1 MGCFS
6 HIVPVSTKP
15 SVRLWFFIAIS
26 TVLIGADGCFEYVVR
41 GGGAGG
47 TQTGNGL
54 AIIPATS
61 CVVPAGTQQFT
72 ATSLKRRVAGVE
84 WYVDGIRGGNAG
96 TGSISADGLYG
107 APAMSGMHVVKAVST
122 ATPVLTASASISVTG
137 KANLMVDPA
146 NATVPPNGK
155 QTFKAQSCGAPA
167 DQVDWLVDDIPGGN
181 GAVGFVSTGGEY
193 TAPAVAGTHT
203 LKAMDRNSSRSS
215 TALVT
220 VGQGIV
226 VDFGQ
231 RAPNANVIP
240 AGVLGINRVDWL
252 QDLSA
257 EQLVAKAGFKLSRSY
272 ANIPSVFESRKPD
285 WTKIDEQISEMQSA
299 GFHVLLQLSFTPKWL
314 QPRPNPCKADPTTA
328 APRDV
333 NAWAAIAG
341 EMVAHIDEKFPGV
354 VTDYEIWNEPD
365 TGGMCGTKDRLKT
378 YLALYAAAAPIIK
391 QQAAADGATVRV
403 GGPAISSP
411 KPNWISALA
420 TSPETAPYVDFISYH
435 DYIGGTNELDAK
447 WDENTGLP
455 SLYEKTQDSKT
466 GAAAVYI
473 KASNALKTH
482 GTKPVYI
489 DEFNTNWAFSADC
502 CRDDPTYAPVWN
514 ALYVSDVLNTVYWA
528 GTRVPGQLTY
538 YSANTHPYFC
548 IVGNLDAAMDCDLS
562 PDQDPAPYPQ
572 YFAYQLMA
580 SGDYLGMNQGGY
592 MAASVSPMTHGAG
605 LAATAFFN
613 TGQDSILIVN
623 PTANSY
629 SEGVTVMN
637 SGFSGATATLFQVVN
652 GNSITSAPLPARSSS
667 ETINMNV
674 MIPPYSVI
682 GIVLK

>member
-1 MGCFS
+1 M
-6 HIVPVSTKP
+6 V
-15 SVRLWFFIAIS
+15 
-26 TVLIGADGCFEYVVR
+26 
-41 GGGAGG
+41 
-47 TQTGNGL
+47 N
-54 AIIPATS
+54 PAT
-61 CVVPAGTQQFT
+61 
-72 ATSLKRRVAGVE
+72 
-84 WYVDGIRGGNAG
+84 
-96 TGSISADGLYG
+96 
-107 APAMSGMHVVKAVST
+107 
-122 ATPVLTASASISVTG
+122 
-137 KANLMVDPA
+137 
-146 NATVPPNGK
+146 ATVPPNGK
-155 QTFKAQSCGAPA
+155 QTFKAQSCGAAA

-181 GAVGFVSTGGEY
+181 GSVGSVSVDGEY

-203 LKAMDRNSSRSS
+203 LKAKDRNSSRSS

-220 VGQGIV
+220 VGEGII
-226 VDFGQ
+226 VDFGG

-240 AGVLGINRVDWL
+240 HGVLGVNRVDWL
-252 QDLSA
+252 YDPSA

-285 WTKIDEQISEMQSA
+285 WTKIDRQISKMQSA
-299 GFHVLLQLSFTPKWL
+299 GFHVLLQLSFTPPWL
-314 QPRPNPCKADPTTA
+314 QPQPNPCKSDPTTA
-328 APRDV
+328 APTDMK
-333 NAWAAIAG
+333 AWAAIAG
-341 EMVAHIDEKFPGV
+341 QMVAHMDEKFPGV

-365 TGGMCGTKDRLKT
+365 TGGMCGTKDKLNT

-391 QQAAADGATVRV
+391 QQAAADGANVRV
-403 GGPAISSP
+403 GGPATSSAN
-411 KPNWISALA
+411 PNWISVLT

-435 DYIGGTNELDAK
+435 NYIGGKDELGAK
-447 WDENTGLP
+447 WDENAGLP
-455 SLYEKTQDSKT
+455 GLYEMTQDSKT

-473 KASNALKTH
+473 KASEALKTH
-482 GTKPVYI
+482 GAKPVYI

-548 IVGNLDAAMDCDLS
+548 IVGDLDAAMDCNLS
-562 PDQDPAPYPQ
+562 TDQDPAPYPQ

-592 MAASVSPMTHGAG
+592 MAASVSPVTRGTG
-605 LAATAFFN
+605 LATTAFFD
-613 TGQDSILIVN
+613 TSQDSILIVN

-637 SGFSGATATLFQVVN
+637 SGLSGATATLFQVVN
-652 GNSITSAPLPARSSS
+652 GNSITSAPLPVKSSGA
-667 ETINMNV
+667 TINMSV
-674 MIPPYSVI
+674 AIPPYSVI